1 MYILTASV
9 SLAVLVGLFCGP
21 VFRDTLN
28 VMDELKATVGALERE
43 DGMGSISVQLMDPNV
58 AEIYAKSPRSHVS
71 VGVRQRR
78 WGRDDGKG
86 KSLLSIINRVFSDK
100 VTHYCLGHVQLHTQQ
115 LQPL

>member
-1 MYILTASV
+1 MYILSASV
-9 SLAVLVGLFCGP
+9 SLALMVGLFCGP

-71 VGVRQRR
+71 GGGAKQV
-78 WGRDDGKG
+78 GRDGGKG
-86 KSLLSIINRVFSDK
+86 TAVLSKFLLLIECSVIK
-100 VTHYCLGHVQLHTQQ
+100 
-115 LQPL
+115 